1 MDHTALLIL
10 DIQNDFTGENAKKP
24 VLKSQ
29 VAPMIANMNALLN
42 RKSNHDL
49 TVIYIVNAYSKFDI
63 LNIFRNFSAIKGTEG
78 ADLDLRLQ
86 IISDHIFSKEK
97 GNAFSNPNLDIFLR
111 KNNIK
116 HLYISGLYAEFCVWQ
131 TIKSALKKEYK
142 VSVLTDCIA
151 SQNDLTRQKMIEKYR
166 KFGIETLS
174 SVEI

>member
-29 VAPMIANMNALLN
+29 VAPMIANINTLLN
-42 RKSNHDL
+42 RKSTYDL
-49 TVIYIVNAYSKFDI
+49 TVIYIVNEYSKFDI
-63 LNIFRNFSAIKGTEG
+63 LNIFRNFSALKGTDG
-78 ADLDLRLQ
+78 AKIDIRLQ
-86 IISDHIFSKEK
+86 IVSDHIFSKEK

-111 KNNIK
+111 KKNIK

-131 TIKSALKKEYK
+131 TMKFALKKQYK
-142 VSVLTDCIA
+142 VSAITDCIA
-151 SQNDLTRQKMIEKYR
+151 SKNDLTRQKMIEKYR
-166 KFGIETLS
+166 KVGIETLL